1 MSAPKTKTKYT
12 SKGERANT
20 DRSLTKAIRRDRTA
34 IDYWITKQ
42 RAWLK
47 GQNPW
52 ITVPN
57 PNTAETNKKFI
68 RVRAESARINGGWGD
83 PREFVNIL
91 GRA

>member
-12 SKGERANT
+12 SKGERKNVDSAI
-20 DRSLTKAIRRDRTA
+20 TKAVKRERTYL
-34 IDYWITKQ
+34 DKMVMKQ
-42 RAWLK
+42 KAWLK

-57 PNTAETNKKFI
+57 GNTADTKARFI
-68 RVRAESARINGGWGD
+68 RVRANSEWGD
-83 PREFVNIL
+83 PRDFVKIL